1 MKCILAR
8 RIISLSVLM
17 SVILSS
23 TSELA
28 RAEDGVTS
36 TDINFGTVYPMTG
49 VLSPGLNSYYTGIKA
64 YFSYVNENGGIYGRK
79 LNLIERDSQGI
90 PSRTI
95 SAASSLIADGNI
107 FGFLASAPSCSTH
120 IALLQSTRLADRGIP
135 DVLSDCSFSPSGISD
150 EEGRAD
156 LFAGSTFSRL
166 NNEAEN
172 LVINNYL
179 ESNFADKR
187 VALIYQD
194 DDLGSAAKKVFNS
207 EKFIC
212 KKAYVAGSESII
224 APICNSSSAP
234 LRNDDAVVFVGSAAG
249 LIRVI
254 SNYSSQNLNLKYFAN
269 FDAYN
274 PRAFAAYGGSKIT
287 SLVEMY
293 SVSSNYLVSDVSND
307 AVAAFLL
314 IAEKYSKST
323 EINQQLLNGIN
334 SGYLVANVLGVVGQ
348 DLTRT
353 RFQRALLQFG
363 NQFDALG
370 LSDRSTS
377 SVSKL
382 SPTGGVIVKHLGNSD
397 QVVTDLLVVANGV
410 VSRKPRKNL
419 VINTKGLPVSKQM
432 LESSLQTTAPTPV
445 ATPTAKPEVTPTL
458 EPKVDARP
466 ASEGQELEGE
476 DEDPFGK
483 IQVKKD
489 KTKYIIAIDSNLAE
503 ELLQIR
509 ATKKSQ
515 KSIIFK
521 VTTDNEGSA
530 KFTTARVLS
539 GYQLALLFDGK
550 ILSSVKAG

>member
-1 MKCILAR
+1 
-8 RIISLSVLM
+8 
-17 SVILSS
+17 
-23 TSELA
+23 
-28 RAEDGVTS
+28 
-36 TDINFGTVYPMTG
+36 
-49 VLSPGLNSYYTGIKA
+49 
-64 YFSYVNENGGIYGRK
+64 
-79 LNLIERDSQGI
+79 
-90 PSRTI
+90 
-95 SAASSLIADGNI
+95 
-107 FGFLASAPSCSTH
+107 
-120 IALLQSTRLADRGIP
+120 
-135 DVLSDCSFSPSGISD
+135 
-150 EEGRAD
+150 
-156 LFAGSTFSRL
+156 
-166 NNEAEN
+166 
-172 LVINNYL
+172 
-179 ESNFADKR
+179 
-187 VALIYQD
+187 
-194 DDLGSAAKKVFNS
+194 
-207 EKFIC
+207 
-212 KKAYVAGSESII
+212 
-224 APICNSSSAP
+224 
-234 LRNDDAVVFVGSAAG
+234 
-249 LIRVI
+249 
-254 SNYSSQNLNLKYFAN
+254 LKYFAN